1 MIKNKIK
8 PIFSFNVI
16 KQILKYF
23 ECFKLRFILTFI
35 FAFISSIATITIT
48 YLVGYI
54 YQFYI
59 VNHSNSA
66 ADNFVIICIMML
78 VLSLSSHIFQFVQN
92 ALMAKVAEGGAFFI
106 RKDIFSKLQK
116 LPIKYFDVT
125 PSGEIMSKMSNDVEN
140 ISNLIG
146 QFFGN
151 FVY

>member
-1 MIKNKIK
+1 MLKNKEVPK
-8 PIFSFNVI
+8 FSFDI
-16 KQILKYF
+16 IRQLFKYF
-23 ECFKLRFILTFI
+23 KIFKLRFILTFVL
-35 FAFISSIATITIT
+35 AFISSIAAIGVA
-48 YLVGYI
+48 YLVGYT

-59 VNHSNSA
+59 VSHSSV
-66 ADNFVIICIMML
+66 ADSFIIIFVMML

-92 ALMAKVAEGGAFFI
+92 SLMAKVAEGSAYII
-106 RKDIFSKLQK
+106 RKDIFRKLQR